1 MSEMFDENSERRLY
15 FHESFSSYNLP
26 STEARDSSSLKSKVK
41 EENNL
46 NGKPE
51 SPKTISS
58 LKKNSGDEEALPFT
72 SGNLAPSNCT
82 SENKTIEL
90 NKIIETKQTSSKSS
104 YTYEMQV
111 NPMMLDNVYQNQST
125 DKPDKP
131 FFSHIDYS
139 EDWSFKNPQNLNS
152 SPNINYHIIK
162 NCTTYI
168 NDIKESPRSD
178 YLNINNP
185 NTGKRNDD
193 DHSPSILSND
203 ERSILGIKRKR
214 KKKDSQTKLDTNLA
228 FFDTLPFSKLKQE
241 SLRNRIKNVLK
252 KKPFLD
258 IKQNQ
263 NIYNDPYL
271 FNENLLGEIKSKSSN
286 NECNILEPNLSNSF
300 DIDYNN
306 CQNLNSSQR
315 LRKSNNFPLF
325 EEVDKDFFIGSNFN
339 NFDRDMDEYKT
350 PNTGKLC
357 FINEIKREN
366 NNLLEIKHKIDSKR
380 KSFKID
386 YKQYNGDC
394 LQPESDQD
402 IPNESYNIKRININS
417 KNIKDNNIENN
428 PLPNI
433 LTKEEKDRNKFIS
446 KILEF
451 SNKNKFKFKLDQRE
465 FGKQLEHINN
475 KNIEKVNLNNGFLKN
490 HKDLIGPALNFEDNI
505 YSFLDKRIINLKK
518 AIFDY
523 ALILINLL
531 IKEKTNQLVKVLYDS
546 TAKRITADI
555 NKKLLGSKLSAIF
568 CYCQD
573 IQDISHYEL
582 GYNSKT
588 IEYIEKNKENESEAN
603 FILSLTLKEFIN
615 DLFIKDKKNGLIS
628 YLKEVNDEMKKTFE
642 KIKNEKNKIFENNF
656 IKQKLE
662 SMIIIDKTLCINI
675 EEYFNSK
682 NTREKKTSN

>member
-1 MSEMFDENSERRLY
+1 MSKPEELQICLPTI
-15 FHESFSSYNLP
+15 FSQNYNP
-26 STEARDSSSLKSKVK
+26 STTEEKDNWNIVPSKNKYQSLDLQLMNKSK
-41 EENNL
+41 N
-46 NGKPE
+46 
-51 SPKTISS
+51 
-58 LKKNSGDEEALPFT
+58 
-72 SGNLAPSNCT
+72 
-82 SENKTIEL
+82 
-90 NKIIETKQTSSKSS
+90 
-104 YTYEMQV
+104 
-111 NPMMLDNVYQNQST
+111 
-125 DKPDKP
+125 
-131 FFSHIDYS
+131 
-139 EDWSFKNPQNLNS
+139 
-152 SPNINYHIIK
+152 
-162 NCTTYI
+162 
-168 NDIKESPRSD
+168 
-178 YLNINNP
+178 
-185 NTGKRNDD
+185 
-193 DHSPSILSND
+193 
-203 ERSILGIKRKR
+203 ILGIKRKR
-214 KKKDSQTKLDTNLA
+214 KKKDSQTKLDTNLD
-228 FFDTLPFSKLKQE
+228 FFDTLPFSKSKQE
-241 SLRNRIKNVLK
+241 SLHNQIKKVLK

-263 NIYNDPYL
+263 NIYKDPYL
-271 FNENLLGEIKSKSSN
+271 FNDNLLGEIKSKSSN
-286 NECNILEPNLSNSF
+286 NEYNILEPNLSNSF
-300 DIDYNN
+300 DSKDKHMNFLDNSLDLGIPPLKINNNVLNIDYNN
-306 CQNLNSSQR
+306 SQNLNSSQR
-315 LRKSNNFPLF
+315 LRKSDNFPLF

-357 FINEIKREN
+357 FINDIKREN
-366 NNLLEIKHKIDSKR
+366 NNFLEIKHKIDSKR

-402 IPNESYNIKRININS
+402 IPNVSYNIKGININS

-465 FGKQLEHINN
+465 FGKQIEHINN
-475 KNIEKVNLNNGFLKN
+475 KNIEKENHNNDFLKN
-490 HKDLIGPALNFEDNI
+490 HKDLIGPALDFEDNV

-518 AIFDY
+518 ATFDY
-523 ALILINLL
+523 AHILINLL

-582 GYNSKT
+582 GYNSEI

-615 DLFIKDKKNGLIS
+615 DLFIKDKKNGLKS
-628 YLKEVNDEMKKTFE
+628 YLKEVNEEVKKTFE

-656 IKQKLE
+656 IKQKIE
-662 SMIIIDKTLCINI
+662 SMIIIDNTLCINI

>member
-1 MSEMFDENSERRLY
+1 M
-15 FHESFSSYNLP
+15 
-26 STEARDSSSLKSKVK
+26 
-41 EENNL
+41 
-46 NGKPE
+46 
-51 SPKTISS
+51 
-58 LKKNSGDEEALPFT
+58 
-72 SGNLAPSNCT
+72 
-82 SENKTIEL
+82 
-90 NKIIETKQTSSKSS
+90 
-104 YTYEMQV
+104 
-111 NPMMLDNVYQNQST
+111 
-125 DKPDKP
+125 
-131 FFSHIDYS
+131 
-139 EDWSFKNPQNLNS
+139 
-152 SPNINYHIIK
+152 
-162 NCTTYI
+162 
-168 NDIKESPRSD
+168 
-178 YLNINNP
+178 
-185 NTGKRNDD
+185 
-193 DHSPSILSND
+193 
-203 ERSILGIKRKR
+203 
-214 KKKDSQTKLDTNLA
+214 A
-228 FFDTLPFSKLKQE
+228 FFDTLPFLKSKQE
-241 SLRNRIKNVLK
+241 SLHNQIKNVLK

-263 NIYNDPYL
+263 NIYKDPYL
-271 FNENLLGEIKSKSSN
+271 FNDNLLGEIKSKSSN
-286 NECNILEPNLSNSF
+286 NEYNILEPNLSNSF
-300 DIDYNN
+300 DSKDKHMNFLDNSLDLGIPPLKINNNVLNIDYNN
-306 CQNLNSSQR
+306 SQNLNSSQR
-315 LRKSNNFPLF
+315 LRKSDNFPLF

-357 FINEIKREN
+357 FINDIKREN
-366 NNLLEIKHKIDSKR
+366 NNFLEIKHKIDSKR

-394 LQPESDQD
+394 LQPESDQN
-402 IPNESYNIKRININS
+402 IPNVSYDIKGTNINS

-433 LTKEEKDRNKFIS
+433 STKEEKDAARNKFIS

-465 FGKQLEHINN
+465 FVKQLEHINN
-475 KNIEKVNLNNGFLKN
+475 KNIEKENHNNDFLKN
-490 HKDLIGPALNFEDNI
+490 HKDLIGPALDFEDNV

-531 IKEKTNQLVKVLYDS
+531 IKEKKKQLVKVLYDS

-582 GYNSKT
+582 GYNSEI

-615 DLFIKDKKNGLIS
+615 DLFIKDKKNGLKS
-628 YLKEVNDEMKKTFE
+628 YLKEVNEEVKKTFE

-656 IKQKLE
+656 IKQKIE
-662 SMIIIDKTLCINI
+662 SMIIIDNTLCINI